1 MEAFCWGVYRPCTV
15 AGRGREVIG
24 SSSKNELF
32 VALEALG
39 GLATVAL
46 RGVGLEDCDG
56 AAITCPAGKVGENG
70 DCRP

>member
-1 MEAFCWGVYRPCTV
+1 M
-15 AGRGREVIG
+15 IG

-46 RGVGLEDCDG
+46 RGVGLED
-56 AAITCPAGKVGENG
+56 
-70 DCRP
+70 